1 MKRKTFVKQ
10 LMALGISRNKANKL
24 CLEALESAA
33 KYRESGLPVM
43 LAWEFILSNACDQFV
58 DIFSLEKEITWRG
71 VTCDKYCWWLTK
83 RSKEHP
89 GRSWVRSHPGM

>member
-10 LMALGISRNKANKL
+10 LMALGVPRNQANGL
-24 CLEALESAA
+24 CREAIKSAT

-43 LAWEFILSNACDQFV
+43 LAWDFILANACDQFV
-58 DIFSLEKEITWRG
+58 DVFSREKEVTWRG

-83 RSKEHP
+83 RSKEYH
-89 GRSWVRSHPGM
+89 GSRWARNHPGM

>member
-33 KYRESGLPVM
+33 KHRESGLPVM
-43 LAWEFILSNACDQFV
+43 LALEFILSNACDQFV
-58 DIFSLEKEITWRG
+58 DLFSSEKEITWHG
-71 VTCDKYCWWLTK
+71 VT
-83 RSKEHP
+83 
-89 GRSWVRSHPGM
+89 

>member
-10 LMALGISRNKANKL
+10 LMALGIPRNKANKL

-58 DIFSLEKEITWRG
+58 DIFSRGKEITWCG

-83 RSKEHP
+83 RSKGHP
-89 GRSWVRSHPGM
+89 GHSWARNHPGM

>member
-10 LMALGISRNKANKL
+10 LMAMGVPRNQANGL
-24 CLEALESAA
+24 CREAIKSAV
-33 KYRESGLPVM
+33 KYRESGLPVW
-43 LAWEFILSNACDQFV
+43 LSWEFILANACDQFT
-58 DIFSLEKEITWRG
+58 DLFSNEKEITWCG

>member
-10 LMALGISRNKANKL
+10 LMALGVSRNEANRL

-43 LAWEFILSNACDQFV
+43 LAWEFILANACDQFV
-58 DIFSLEKEITWRG
+58 DIYSRGTKITWHG

>member
-10 LMALGISRNKANKL
+10 LMALGASRNQANGL
-24 CLEALESAA
+24 CREAIKSAV
-33 KYRESGLPVM
+33 KYRESGLPVI
-43 LAWEFILSNACDQFV
+43 LAWEFILANACDQFV
-58 DIFSLEKEITWRG
+58 GPFSLGEEITWNG
-71 VTCDKYCWWLTK
+71 VTCDKYCRWLTK

>member
-10 LMALGISRNKANKL
+10 LMALGVPRNEANSM
-24 CLEALESAA
+24 CRDALESAV

-43 LAWEFILSNACDQFV
+43 LALDFILANACDQFV
-58 DIFSLEKEITWRG
+58 GRFSLGEEITWHG
-71 VTCDKYCWWLTK
+71 VTCDKYCRWLTK

>member
-10 LMALGISRNKANKL
+10 LMALGVSRNEANRL
-24 CLEALESAA
+24 CREAIKSAV
-33 KYRESGLPVM
+33 KYRESGLPVW
-43 LAWEFILSNACDQFV
+43 LEWEFILANVCDQFTGL
-58 DIFSLEKEITWRG
+58 FSIEQEITLCG